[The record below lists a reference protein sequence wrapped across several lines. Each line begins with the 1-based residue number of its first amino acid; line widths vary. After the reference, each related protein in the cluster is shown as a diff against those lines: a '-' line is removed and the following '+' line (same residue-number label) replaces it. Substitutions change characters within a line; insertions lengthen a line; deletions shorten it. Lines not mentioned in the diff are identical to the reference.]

1 MRTDHRIDIVDD
13 ELLRTVFTLDHLLQG
28 ERIFDAIAMRDG
40 ERLIGKRRGEGL
52 FEVLEQTADALH
64 ATTRLLNR
72 DQAPFVI
79 DMQHGL
85 DVQQAASERCRSRN
99 ASATVE
105 EHEVIH
111 REPVAH
117 VQQVLAYPA
126 GNFVDCLALCAQLCS
141 VVDQK
146 PLTERGGKRID
157 RDERAIGIILHQV
170 VAEEIDRFIG
180 SRKRAREAKVE
191 HIVS

>member
-1 MRTDHRIDIVDD
+1 MRADHRIDIVDD
-13 ELLRTVFTLDHLLQG
+13 EFLRAVFILDHLL
-28 ERIFDAIAMRDG
+28 ERDRIFDAIAMRDG
-40 ERLIGKRRGEGL
+40 KRLIGKRFGEGL

-72 DQAPFVI
+72 DQAAFVI
-79 DMQHGL
+79 DMQHRL
-85 DVQQAASERCRSRN
+85 DVQQAASERRCSRN

-105 EHEVIH
+105 EHEIVH

-126 GNFVDCLALCAQLCS
+126 GNLVDGLAFCAHLRS

-146 PLTERGGKRID
+146 PLTERGSKRID
-157 RDERAIGIILHQV
+157 RDERALGIVLHQV

-180 SRKRAREAKVE
+180 SRKRARETKVE